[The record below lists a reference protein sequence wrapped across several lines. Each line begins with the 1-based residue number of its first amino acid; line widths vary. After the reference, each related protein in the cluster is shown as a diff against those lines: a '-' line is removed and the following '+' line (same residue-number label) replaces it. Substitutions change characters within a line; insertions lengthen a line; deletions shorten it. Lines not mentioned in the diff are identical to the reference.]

1 MVGATAVAY
10 KKHLSSQLGRG
21 IAKLIFLEIQK
32 RSQQNWGRKG
42 EEGIMCVGRSFLGE
56 EGRRRKKRR
65 GRDRFAIE
73 ERKNERKSSSA
84 LTHSRGETKGRKKEC
99 GNPKGASLDSFRL
112 DWVGCLLCSY

>member
-32 RSQQNWGRKG
+32 RSQQNWGREG

-56 EGRRRKKRR
+56 EGRRRK
-65 GRDRFAIE
+65 
-73 ERKNERKSSSA
+73 
-84 LTHSRGETKGRKKEC
+84 RGEAETGLRSKKERT
-99 GNPKGASLDSFRL
+99 KERAAAR
-112 DWVGCLLCSY
+112 